1 MALSKI
7 QEQKEQNDELN
18 EDEAQSFVPFKELVE
33 LRNRIYY
40 EWEEKYE
47 NTPLDK
53 FKNLQ
58 LRFENIR
65 ALLLTFYICFPPAR
79 RARNEA
85 SNLEIVKSEKEAKT
99 KGAAIYIKDKS
110 NILIY
115 YNDVKEASRNCF

>member
-53 FKNLQ
+53 FKNPQ

-65 ALLLTFYICFPPAR
+65 ALLLTFYICFPL
-79 RARNEA
+79 ARNEA